1 MTRRYRAI
9 VAYDGARYH
18 GFQRLTGTASAPS
31 VQGAL
36 EAALLRVSGAVTTVT
51 GAGRTDAGVHATGQV
66 IAFDSDWRHSEAD
79 LLRAVNASLPEDIVV
94 QRLDVAAPDFHPRY
108 DALSRAYV
116 YRVYQAPVRQ
126 PLLDRTA
133 WWVRG
138 DPALALNSMN
148 EAAARL
154 VGTHDF
160 ASFGT
165 PPRGD
170 RGTTRRTVFE
180 SVWLDDPAPLH
191 LEGQARLLAYRIEA
205 DAFLYR
211 MVRSVAATL
220 IEVGLGR
227 LSLETFEAVFQ
238 ARDRARVHHLAPAH
252 GLTLIRVHYPSS
264 SETTRAGR
272 RPLEH
277 DNDEVQDLHTH
288 NRDS

>member
-1 MTRRYRAI
+1 MTRRFRAVI
-9 VAYDGARYH
+9 AYDGARYH
-18 GFQRLTGTASAPS
+18 GFQRLTGAASAPT

-36 EAALLRVSGAVTTVT
+36 EAALLRVSGAATSVM

-66 IAFDSDWRHSEAD
+66 IAFDSDWRHSDAD
-79 LLRAVNASLPEDIVV
+79 LLRALNATLPEDIVV

-108 DALSRAYV
+108 DALRRAYV
-116 YRVYQAPVRQ
+116 YRVYQSPVRQ
-126 PLLDRTA
+126 PLLDKTA

-138 DPALALNSMN
+138 DPALALDQMN
-148 EAAARL
+148 AAAARL

-170 RGTTRRTVFE
+170 KGTTRRTVVE
-180 SVWLDDPAPLH
+180 SVWLDEPAPLH
-191 LEGQARLLAYRIEA
+191 VAGTARLLAYRIEA

-211 MVRSVAATL
+211 MVRAVAATL
-220 IEVGLGR
+220 IEVGRGR
-227 LSLETFEAVFQ
+227 LALDGFEAAFQ
-238 ARDRARVHHLAPAH
+238 ARDRAAVRHLAPAH
-252 GLTLIRVHYPSS
+252 GLTLIAVHYPSS